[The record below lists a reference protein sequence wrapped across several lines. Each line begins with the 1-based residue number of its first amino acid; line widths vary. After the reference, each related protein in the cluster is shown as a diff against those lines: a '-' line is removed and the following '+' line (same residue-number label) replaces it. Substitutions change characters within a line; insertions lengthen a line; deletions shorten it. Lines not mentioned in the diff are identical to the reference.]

1 MNEISNIDLSNLVE
15 KMFSQKLQLHF
26 RILQEIRNEIEGRQN
41 LHNQIL
47 ETIDK
52 QISNHGTRL
61 REMETRF
68 QNDATLW
75 LHPRRTQ
82 IEAQLSEWHKQR
94 LHHQTTAWEHIQ
106 RLRQRW
112 GLILLK
118 MMKGILTVVIVSSI
132 IINQRVLKGWFQ
144 NEQQKVF

>member
-106 RLRQRW
+106 RLRQRYMDAKKETNEA
-112 GLILLK
+112 IQTQMLL
-118 MMKGILTVVIVSSI
+118 GSI
-132 IINQRVLKGWFQ
+132 TQGGY
-144 NEQQKVF
+144 

>member
-15 KMFSQKLQLHF
+15 KMFSQKLQLHL

-106 RLRQRW
+106 KLRQRYMEAKKETNEA
-112 GLILLK
+112 IQTQMLL
-118 MMKGILTVVIVSSI
+118 GSI
-132 IINQRVLKGWFQ
+132 TQGGY
-144 NEQQKVF
+144 

>member
-15 KMFSQKLQLHF
+15 KMFSQKLQLHL

-61 REMETRF
+61 REMESRF

-82 IEAQLSEWHKQR
+82 IEGQLSEWQKQR
-94 LHHQTTAWEHIQ
+94 LHHQTIAWEHIEKF
-106 RLRQRW
+106 RQKYRDAKKECTEA
-112 GLILLK
+112 LQTSLLL
-118 MMKGILTVVIVSSI
+118 GSI
-132 IINQRVLKGWFQ
+132 TEGDYY
-144 NEQQKVF
+144 